1 MEDVDE
7 LRDDDD
13 GELCTNFSGNDDLGC
28 WEIMVMNNCS
38 PLPPPLNDGNVNIY
52 IGKARHAHSNS
63 TRRRKQQLDM
73 DLIILKLPPFLVGDD
88 GTTTTTI
95 NSWKFLW

>member
-7 LRDDDD
+7 LLRDDD
-13 GELCTNFSGNDDLGC
+13 GELCTNFSGNDDVGC
-28 WEIMVMNNCS
+28 WEMEMNCS
-38 PLPPPLNDGNVNIY
+38 PLPPPLNDVNVNVY

-95 NSWKFLW
+95 NSW